1 MTMDQEN
8 QQQEQSLTEDEAKAL
23 AEGLREAA
31 QLQEQVAEFKETYRA
46 LDKKYPLKSKSKYK
60 D

>member
-1 MTMDQEN
+1 MTMDQET
-8 QQQEQSLTEDEAKAL
+8 EKKTLTEDEAKAL
-23 AEGLREAA
+23 GEGLREAA
-31 QLQEQVAEFKETYRA
+31 QLQEQVAEFQETYRA

>member
-1 MTMDQEN
+1 MDQET
-8 QQQEQSLTEDEAKAL
+8 EKKTLTEDEAKAL
-23 AEGLREAA
+23 GEGLREAA
-31 QLQEQVAEFKETYRA
+31 QLQEQVAEFQETYRA